1 MSKTSCCLPFQHL
14 GTHPNGSVSLCCQ
27 ADMSN
32 PNSFARTN
40 GQMLFLGKNTLDEIR
55 NSESFKQVRLNMLAG
70 QEPSQCHRC
79 YETERAGGRSKRQL
93 ENHLYNWKEDDAFT
107 YVDGSIDSPLQFI
120 ELRLGNTCNLAC
132 ITCNSVSSSKWSKD
146 EQFLTK
152 KIEWFKA
159 FENSKQ
165 TRWFESEGF
174 YENLAAISKHVQK
187 IYINGGEPLLIKQH
201 KVLLQK
207 LIDMGVAKNIHI
219 EYSINLTIKDEEF
232 IALWSQFKYVSVQF
246 SIDAT
251 YEMND
256 YIRYGSNFA
265 DIQNNLEWYIANKP
279 HNVYYFVCQTISA
292 LNACQIE
299 QMQGFLEEYKLQMYV
314 NPVYSPEYF
323 SASALTEAE
332 KIKVRKSIAPLKD
345 DQIKST
351 MIAWLDNN
359 KSDSNMRDK
368 LNQVINALNET
379 RDIQYPKYL
388 GDIVISK

>member
-1 MSKTSCCLPFQHL
+1 MWNHL
-14 GTHPNGSVSLCCQ
+14 ASHPNGSVSVCCQ
-27 ADMSN
+27 GDFSN
-32 PNSFARTN
+32 SDTFARTN

-70 QEPSQCHRC
+70 IEPSQCHRC
-79 YETERAGGRSKRQL
+79 YETERSGGRSKRQL
-93 ENHLYNWKEDDAFT
+93 ENHLYNWKEDDTFT

-132 ITCNSVSSSKWSKD
+132 ITCNSISSSKWSKD

-165 TRWFESEGF
+165 TRWFESEEF

-232 IALWSQFKYVSVQF
+232 IELWSQFKRVVVQF
-246 SIDAT
+246 SIDALG
-251 YEMND
+251 EFND
-256 YIRYGSNFA
+256 YLRWGSKFENIVA
-265 DIQNNLEWYIANKP
+265 NLEWFIANKP
-279 HNVYYFVCQTISA
+279 DNVYYMVCQTLSA
-292 LNACQIE
+292 INYVEVPC
-299 QMQGFLEEYKLQMYV
+299 MYNWLKNYNLDMHV
-314 NPVYSPEYF
+314 NPVYSPSYY
-323 SASALTEAE
+323 SASALTEQE
-332 KIKVRKSIAPLKD
+332 QEQVKESITKID
-345 DQIKST
+345 NQQIVST
-351 MIAWLDNN
+351 VNSWLENN
-359 KSDSNMRDK
+359 KPDYTERKKMK
-368 LNQVINALNET
+368 EVLNGLDET
-379 RDIQYPKYL
+379 RGTNHKL
-388 GDIVISK
+388 FR